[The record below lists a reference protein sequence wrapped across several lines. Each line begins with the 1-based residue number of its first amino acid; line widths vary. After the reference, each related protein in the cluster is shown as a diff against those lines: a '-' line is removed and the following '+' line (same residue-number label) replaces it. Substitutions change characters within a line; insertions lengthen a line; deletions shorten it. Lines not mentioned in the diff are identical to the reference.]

1 MCSSTWEFILF
12 LTLWIGG
19 APYVSPLYTSGIL
32 PPLLSALSPD
42 SASPATILA
51 ALRTLNT
58 IADARLL
65 QHPLRRL
72 NPDTLTDLLYTEQHL
87 YSLAEILSQTSSFW
101 TVQQQISL
109 AASLISK
116 TCQEEHHRSLLEQAG
131 LFAVLATKLASF
143 VVATGC
149 SSRALDHSRQ
159 DIPLPAT
166 QKAELAPILEAVC
179 AIAETSNVRWTR
191 FLASPVLGAVFSRP
205 IADAVS
211 GYDAHRL
218 PPHPIESLIPHLQTS
233 HKTLPTT
240 SSFPPLGAIGT
251 SSQPSLRAFGFSI
264 ESIDGVVE
272 DENPLV
278 PWLIFIARAEAGG
291 VERLVALQAA
301 TSLYRCGMTHKR
313 RENEFSTLLVPL
325 LVSML
330 ERPSSHKEAP
340 AGTHHESR
348 ANRFFVEEK
357 APAVLASL
365 VVDSMDLQRAAI
377 DAGAVKKLSQI
388 LKQSFDPLP
397 PSASAM
403 VWQPEVDS
411 SEVVVDGAPTLGYI
425 GLSSAASHVT
435 ILREATLTGLAAM
448 ASLRDEYRKSIIE
461 NGVISFII
469 QCLKPYSMDSLSPQK
484 EEEDFTSPPQIVSEN
499 TKDVVLA
506 ACALARGLSRSVST
520 LRTSLMDAGLVPP
533 LFVLLKHHD
542 VDIQVAATA
551 VISNLVIDFSP
562 MREVSLRHRKGT
574 DRLTR
579 VLGHYRR
586 RDIENS
592 VRACSFNEY

>member
-1 MCSSTWEFILF
+1 M
-12 LTLWIGG
+12 
-19 APYVSPLYTSGIL
+19 
-32 PPLLSALSPD
+32 
-42 SASPATILA
+42 
-51 ALRTLNT
+51 
-58 IADARLL
+58 
-65 QHPLRRL
+65 
-72 NPDTLTDLLYTEQHL
+72 
-87 YSLAEILSQTSSFW
+87 
-101 TVQQQISL
+101 QQQISL

-116 TCQEEHHRSLLEQAG
+116 TCQEENHRSLLEQAG

-149 SSRALDHSRQ
+149 SSRALDNTSQ

-191 FLASPVLGAVFSRP
+191 FLANPVLGAVFSRP

-211 GYDAHRL
+211 GYDAQRL

-240 SSFPPLGAIGT
+240 SNFPPLGAIGT
-251 SSQPSLRAFGFSI
+251 SSQPSLKAFGFSI
-264 ESIDGVVE
+264 ESIDGIVE

-291 VERLVALQAA
+291 VERLVALQAT

-325 LVSML
+325 LVGML
-330 ERPSSHKEAP
+330 ERLPSNHKESP

-348 ANRFFVEEK
+348 ANRLFVEEK

-397 PSASAM
+397 PSASAIL
-403 VWQPEVDS
+403 WQPDAES
-411 SEVVVDGAPTLGYI
+411 SELVVDGAPTLGCV
-425 GLSSAASHVT
+425 GLSPAASHVT
-435 ILREATLTGLAAM
+435 KLREATLTGLAAM

-461 NGVISFII
+461 NGVIWFII
-469 QCLKPYSMDSLSPQK
+469 QCLKPYNMDSISLQK
-484 EEEDFTSPPQIVSEN
+484 EGEDFASPPQIVTEN

-520 LRTSLMDAGLVPP
+520 LRTSLMDAGLAPP
-533 LFVLLKHHD
+533 LFILLKHQD
-542 VDIQVAATA
+542 VDIQVASTA
-551 VISNLVIDFSP
+551 VISNLVLDFSP
-562 MREVSLRHRKGT
+562 MREVSLHPSQNT
-574 DRLTR
+574 DQLIG
-579 VLGHYRR
+579 VPGYHRR
-586 RDIENS
+586 RDTENPMRS
-592 VRACSFNEY
+592 CPFHEYQITIQLNLGSETSSPPLTQLSENELP

>member
-1 MCSSTWEFILF
+1 MR
-12 LTLWIGG
+12 
-19 APYVSPLYTSGIL
+19 
-32 PPLLSALSPD
+32 
-42 SASPATILA
+42 TI
-51 ALRTLNT
+51 NT

-87 YSLAEILSQTSSFW
+87 YSLTEILSQTSSFW

-149 SSRALDHSRQ
+149 SSRALDNSQ
-159 DIPLPAT
+159 KDIPLPAT

-179 AIAETSNVRWTR
+179 AIAETSDVRWAR

-205 IADAVS
+205 TADPAP
-211 GYDAHRL
+211 GYDAPRL
-218 PPHPIESLIPHLQTS
+218 PHPIESLIPHLQTS

-264 ESIDGVVE
+264 ESLADLIAE

-291 VERLVALQAA
+291 VERLAALQAA

-330 ERPSSHKEAP
+330 ERPPSSHKESP

-348 ANRFFVEEK
+348 PNRFFVEEK

-403 VWQPEVDS
+403 VWQPEADS
-411 SEVVVDGAPTLGYI
+411 SEVIMDGAPTLGHV
-425 GLSSAASHVT
+425 GLSPAASHVT
-435 ILREATLTGLAAM
+435 MLREATLTGLAAM

-461 NGVISFII
+461 NGVISFVI
-469 QCLKPYSMDSLSPQK
+469 QCLKPYNIDSLSSQK

-520 LRTSLMDAGLVPP
+520 LRTSLMDAGLTPP
-533 LFVLLKHHD
+533 LFILLKHQD

-562 MREVSLRHRKGT
+562 MREVSLQHSKGT
-574 DRLTR
+574 DQLTR
-579 VLGHYRR
+579 VPGYHRR
-586 RDIENS
+586 RDT
-592 VRACSFNEY
+592 

>member
-1 MCSSTWEFILF
+1 M
-12 LTLWIGG
+12 
-19 APYVSPLYTSGIL
+19 
-32 PPLLSALSPD
+32 
-42 SASPATILA
+42 
-51 ALRTLNT
+51 RTLNT

-72 NPDTLTDLLYTEQHL
+72 NPDILTDLLYTEQHL
-87 YSLAEILSQTSSFW
+87 YSLAEILSQTSTFW

-131 LFAVLATKLASF
+131 LFAVLATKIASF

-149 SSRALDHSRQ
+149 SSRTLDDSRQ

-179 AIAETSNVRWTR
+179 AIAETSNARWAR
-191 FLASPVLGAVFSRP
+191 FLTSPVLGAVFSRP
-205 IADAVS
+205 IADA
-211 GYDAHRL
+211 HKL
-218 PPHPIESLIPHLQTS
+218 LPHPIESLIPHLQTS

-251 SSQPSLRAFGFSI
+251 SSQPSLRAFGFST
-264 ESIDGVVE
+264 EPTDGIVDHEV
-272 DENPLV
+272 PLV
-278 PWLIFIARAEAGG
+278 PWLMFIARAEAGG
-291 VERLVALQAA
+291 VERLAALQAA
-301 TSLYRCGMTHKR
+301 TSLFRCGLTHKQ

-330 ERPSSHKEAP
+330 DRLPSSHKDPP

-348 ANRFFVEEK
+348 ANRLFVEEK
-357 APAVLASL
+357 APAVLAGL
-365 VVDSMDLQRAAI
+365 VVDNIDLQRAATE
-377 DAGAVKKLSQI
+377 AGAVKKLSQI

-397 PSASAM
+397 PSASTTL
-403 VWQPEVDS
+403 WQPDVES
-411 SEVVVDGAPTLGYI
+411 SETILDGATTLGYV
-425 GLSSAASHVT
+425 GLSPAASHVT
-435 ILREATLTGLAAM
+435 KLREATLTGLAAM

-461 NGVISFII
+461 NGVISFVI
-469 QCLKPYSMDSLSPQK
+469 QCLKPYNIDSLSLQK
-484 EEEDFTSPPQIVSEN
+484 EEEDFTSPPQIVTEN

-520 LRTSLMDAGLVPP
+520 LRTSLMDAGLTPP
-533 LFVLLKHHD
+533 LFILLKHQD

-551 VISNLVIDFSP
+551 VISNLVLEFSP
-562 MREVSLRHRKGT
+562 MREVSLQPSKVT
-574 DRLTR
+574 DQLIG
-579 VLGHYRR
+579 VLGYHRSR
-586 RDIENS
+586 GTENPM
-592 VRACSFNEY
+592 RACSFNAYSFTVQLNLGSETSSPQSAQLSEDELPRRARPRLAQADHL

>member
-1 MCSSTWEFILF
+1 M
-12 LTLWIGG
+12 
-19 APYVSPLYTSGIL
+19 
-32 PPLLSALSPD
+32 
-42 SASPATILA
+42 
-51 ALRTLNT
+51 RTLNT

-116 TCQEEHHRSLLEQAG
+116 TCQEEHHRALLEQAG

-149 SSRALDHSRQ
+149 SSRTLDDSRQ

-191 FLASPVLGAVFSRP
+191 FLANPVLGAVFSRP

-211 GYDAHRL
+211 GYDAHKL

-251 SSQPSLRAFGFSI
+251 SSQPSLKAFGFSI
-264 ESIDGVVE
+264 ESIDGIVE

-278 PWLIFIARAEAGG
+278 PWLIFIARVEAGG
-291 VERLVALQAA
+291 IERLVALQAA

-330 ERPSSHKEAP
+330 DRLPSSHKDSP
-340 AGTHHESR
+340 VGTHHESR
-348 ANRFFVEEK
+348 ANRLFVEEK

-365 VVDSMDLQRAAI
+365 VVDSMDLQRAATE
-377 DAGAVKKLSQI
+377 AGAVKKLSQI

-397 PSASAM
+397 PSASATL
-403 VWQPEVDS
+403 WQPEVES
-411 SEVVVDGAPTLGYI
+411 SEAILDGAPTLGYV
-425 GLSSAASHVT
+425 GLSPAASHVT
-435 ILREATLTGLAAM
+435 KLREATLTGLAAM
-448 ASLRDEYRKSIIE
+448 ASLKDDYRKSIIE

-469 QCLKPYSMDSLSPQK
+469 QCLKPYNIDSLSSQK
-484 EEEDFTSPPQIVSEN
+484 EEEDFISPPQIVTEN

-520 LRTSLMDAGLVPP
+520 LRTSLMDAGLAPP
-533 LFVLLKHHD
+533 LFILLKHQD

-551 VISNLVIDFSP
+551 VISNLVLDFSP
-562 MREVSLRHRKGT
+562 MREVSLQPGKLT
-574 DRLTR
+574 DQLIG
-579 VLGHYRR
+579 VLGYHRS
-586 RDIENS
+586 RDNENP
-592 VRACSFNEY
+592 VRACSFNAYSFTVQLNLGSETSNPQFAQFSENGLPRRARPRLAQADHL

>member
-1 MCSSTWEFILF
+1 M
-12 LTLWIGG
+12 
-19 APYVSPLYTSGIL
+19 
-32 PPLLSALSPD
+32 
-42 SASPATILA
+42 
-51 ALRTLNT
+51 RTLNT

-87 YSLAEILSQTSSFW
+87 YSLAEILSQTSSLW

-149 SSRALDHSRQ
+149 SSQALDNSRQ
-159 DIPLPAT
+159 EVPLPAT

-205 IADAVS
+205 VADAVS
-211 GYDAHRL
+211 GYDAQRL
-218 PPHPIESLIPHLQTS
+218 SPHPIESLIPHLQSS

-240 SSFPPLGAIGT
+240 SSFPPLGVIGT

-264 ESIDGVVE
+264 ESIDGIAE

-278 PWLIFIARAEAGG
+278 PWLIFIARADTGG

-330 ERPSSHKEAP
+330 DRPQSSQKEAP
-340 AGTHHESR
+340 AGIDHESR
-348 ANRFFVEEK
+348 ANRLFVEEK

-365 VVDSMDLQRAAI
+365 VVDSIDLQRAAI

-397 PSASAM
+397 PSTSATL
-403 VWQPEVDS
+403 WQPDADS
-411 SEVVVDGAPTLGYI
+411 SEVMMDGAPTLGCL
-425 GLSSAASHVT
+425 GLSPAASHVT
-435 ILREATLTGLAAM
+435 KLREGTLTGLAAM

-461 NGVISFII
+461 HGVISFII
-469 QCLKPYSMDSLSPQK
+469 QCLKPYSMDSLASKQ

-520 LRTSLMDAGLVPP
+520 LRTSLMDAGLAPP
-533 LFVLLKHHD
+533 LFVLLKHQD

-551 VISNLVIDFSP
+551 VISNLVLDFSP
-562 MREVSLRHRKGT
+562 MREVSLQHSKHT
-574 DRLTR
+574 DPLTR
-579 VLGHYRR
+579 VLGHHRR
-586 RDIENS
+586 RDTENP
-592 VRACSFNEY
+592 V